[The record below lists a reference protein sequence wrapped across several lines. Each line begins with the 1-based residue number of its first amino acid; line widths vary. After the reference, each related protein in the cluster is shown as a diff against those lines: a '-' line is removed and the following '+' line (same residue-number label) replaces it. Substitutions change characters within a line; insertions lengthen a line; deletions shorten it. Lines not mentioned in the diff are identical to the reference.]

1 MNTDKTY
8 AEALASE
15 YSPKE
20 KSKVVALRK
29 LDRKAKRP
37 AIIFAYST
45 GIIFTLLLGVG
56 MCFSLGVLGEG
67 KTIIGIIVG
76 IVALICLGLNYPIY
90 NKILESRKKKY
101 SFEIIELAK
110 DIAKES

>member
-1 MNTDKTY
+1 
-8 AEALASE
+8 
-15 YSPKE
+15 
-20 KSKVVALRK
+20 
-29 LDRKAKRP
+29 
-37 AIIFAYST
+37 
-45 GIIFTLLLGVG
+45 